1 MGLFDFLKKKS
12 ADEQVDKMQ
21 ESVQGNAQLNAQ
33 KVNKENVQLNAQEMN
48 KENVQNNAQDEKQEN
63 VQVAAQ
69 QNVQD
74 TPFVKDMRH
83 FVNGPWHQ
91 YDILID
97 ARIYG
102 WNHMVE
108 WADYVAKA
116 DISKLDEVTVGDV
129 GAVSRKL
136 TAEYKEAGSI
146 AGMKTLANEAG
157 VLSIAGFSKVLE
169 APIKIVW
176 FNQTN
181 ILRFFT
187 PLGDAVS
194 IVKYAETVIRRLFN
208 TPDAMK
214 IYNQTIKGDIMPHP
228 NRTGQTQPNPQ
239 PATVISGEYDAELR
253 NFVARMSIDQ
263 KKEVLECISR
273 NDKILAVKIC
283 REAMGSGLKQAKD
296 IVDSYEKYL
305 M

>member
-12 ADEQVDKMQ
+12 TDEQVDTKDIV
-21 ESVQGNAQLNAQ
+21 S
-33 KVNKENVQLNAQEMN
+33 
-48 KENVQNNAQDEKQEN
+48 ENVQNSGQGSAQEINSANAQDIKTES
-63 VQVAAQ
+63 VQASAQ

-74 TPFVKDMRH
+74 PPFVKDMRH

-91 YDILID
+91 YDVLID

-116 DISKLDEVTVGDV
+116 DFSTLDEVTVGDV
-129 GAVSRKL
+129 GAVSKNL
-136 TAEYKEAGSI
+136 TAEYKETGSI
-146 AGMKTLANEAG
+146 VGMKTLANEGG
-157 VLSIAGFSKVLE
+157 VLSIAGFSKALE

-181 ILRFFT
+181 ILRFFS
-187 PLGDAVS
+187 PMGEGVLV
-194 IVKYAETVIRRLFN
+194 VKYAETVIRRLFN

-214 IYNQTIKGDIMPHP
+214 IYNHAIKGEIRPLP
-228 NRTGQTQPNPQ
+228 NRTGPMQSGSQPT
-239 PATVISGEYDAELR
+239 AEITAEYAAELR
-253 NFVARMSIDQ
+253 KYVARMSIDQ
-263 KKEVLECISR
+263 KKEVVECISR
-273 NDKILAVKIC
+273 NDKILAVKLC
-283 REAMGSGLKQAKD
+283 REATGSGLKQAKD